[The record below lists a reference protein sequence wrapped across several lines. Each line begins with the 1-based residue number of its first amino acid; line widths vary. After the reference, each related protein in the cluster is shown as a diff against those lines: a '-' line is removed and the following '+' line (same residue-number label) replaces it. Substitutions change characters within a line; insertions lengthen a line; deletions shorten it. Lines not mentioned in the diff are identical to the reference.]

1 MSKQDEQSRA
11 AEAEDRGRQEET
23 TPPEEGANES
33 REVDSDLF
41 AELEQAQAK
50 AEEYWDR
57 LVRMSAEMD
66 NVRKRAERDVEQARK
81 FALEKFARE
90 LLSVRDSLEMGI
102 ASAREEGGADKHV
115 EGMELTLRM
124 LTNTMEKFDIQE
136 MNPEGEPFN
145 PEYHEAMSTQ
155 EIEDKPANTVIQ
167 VMQKGYLLNERVL
180 RPAMVVVSRE
190 PS

>member
-11 AEAEDRGRQEET
+11 AEAEDRGRREET

>member
-1 MSKQDEQSRA
+1 MSKQDEQSKA
-11 AEAEDRGRQEET
+11 AEDTGRRAET
-23 TPPEEGANES
+23 TPPEGGESES
-33 REVDSDLF
+33 REVDGDLF
-41 AELEQAQAK
+41 SELEQAQAK

-57 LVRMSAEMD
+57 LVRLSAEMD

-102 ASAREEGGADKHV
+102 ASAREEGGGAGKHV
-115 EGMELTLRM
+115 EGMELTLKM
-124 LTNTMEKFDIQE
+124 LTNTMEKFGIQE

-155 EIEDKPANTVIQ
+155 ETADKPANTVVQ
-167 VMQKGYLLNERVL
+167 VMQKGYMLNERVL